1 MDEFLLSGDVDSAD
15 EDEDDSEG
23 EVSIQ
28 NGLKT
33 SKKKKL
39 KPVASKP

>member
-15 EDEDDSEG
+15 EDDSEG
-23 EVSIQ
+23 EIGIQ

-33 SKKKKL
+33 SKKKEL